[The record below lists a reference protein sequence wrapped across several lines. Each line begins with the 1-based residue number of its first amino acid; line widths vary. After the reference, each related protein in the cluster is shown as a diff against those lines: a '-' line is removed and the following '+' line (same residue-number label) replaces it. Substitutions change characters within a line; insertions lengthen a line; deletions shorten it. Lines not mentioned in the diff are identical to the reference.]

1 MHNFRED
8 YKKAIKKL
16 PEFHMDAD
24 RVSDELHHRKMVSAR
39 RRKTVISAVSA
50 ACVLILCS
58 VGTVSALSYYSS
70 RITVEGN
77 GFSFLGKGAG
87 TIEEMMEESP
97 DGKDDSGMSMA
108 QTMDGEGSL
117 AKGNVEGSDF
127 AEADGFFEAGGGAF
141 DIEEEPAE
149 GYASLEA
156 EVEDIAE
163 RTYDTIEEFYS
174 NEDILIAIPELEWLG
189 DMSQLT
195 QQQVIVSD
203 GPFPMVYVSADFGE
217 QSFFMTQMDN
227 RESESYAS
235 STVFSGDAVN
245 ERMLINDQGMEY
257 QVFDSVENGEV
268 ISTHAA
274 ISINGRDLILNFFHY
289 ESSVVDA
296 VLKQLDVSI
305 YFIEE

>member
-1 MHNFRED
+1 MRNFRED

-24 RVSDELHHRKMVSAR
+24 RVHDELHHRKMVSAR
-39 RRKTVISAVSA
+39 RRKKLISAVSA

-70 RITVEGN
+70 RIIVERN
-77 GFSFLGKGAG
+77 GFSFLGKGAQ
-87 TIEEMMEESP
+87 TEEEMLADLSDMPAEGENDMARGADRETVS
-97 DGKDDSGMSMA
+97 DAWNAGEDDF
-108 QTMDGEGSL
+108 L
-117 AKGNVEGSDF
+117 
-127 AEADGFFEAGGGAF
+127 EAGGGVFGKERDSA
-141 DIEEEPAE
+141 EE
-149 GYASLEA
+149 YAYLEA
-156 EVEDIAE
+156 EVEDINE
-163 RTYDTIEEFYS
+163 RTYDSIEEFYR
-174 NEDILIAIPELEWLG
+174 NEDIVIAIPEPEWLG
-189 DMSQLT
+189 DVSQLT

-203 GPFPMVYVSADFGE
+203 GCFPMVYVSMDFGE
-217 QSFFMTQMDN
+217 QSFFMSQTDN
-227 RESESYAS
+227 RESEGYAS

-245 ERMLINDQGMEY
+245 ERSLVNDQGMEY
-257 QVFDSVENGEV
+257 CLFDSVEDGEV